1 MDLLNQTLNS
11 FSIQFADG
19 GVSLNLDIF
28 EANLVNIALLVGG
41 LYYLL
46 SGVLAESLSE
56 RQQKILGAI
65 QESEEKLEEATTR
78 LTEGETKLAQAQIVI
93 ESIQKDAEQTAA
105 QVKSSILTDCKSE
118 IERLTA
124 AAKAQITTIEF
135 RVRKQ
140 ISDYV
145 GTLALQR
152 ITAQLEGKL
161 NSSLQKQII
170 DRNISKLAE

>member
-1 MDLLNQTLNS
+1 MDVLNQTLNS
-11 FSIQFADG
+11 FSTQISDG
-19 GVSLNLDIF
+19 GVSLNFDIF
-28 EANLVNIALLVGG
+28 EANLINLALLDGG
-41 LYYLL
+41 LFYLL
-46 SGVLAESLSE
+46 SGTLSESLSE

-65 QESEEKLEEATTR
+65 QESEGKLEEAQTR
-78 LTEGETKLAQAQIVI
+78 LTESETKLAQAQIVI

-105 QVKSSILTDCKSE
+105 KVKNSILTDGKTE

-124 AAKAQITTIEF
+124 TAKTQIRTIES

-145 GTLALQR
+145 ATLALQR
-152 ITAQLEGKL
+152 ITLLLEGKL

-170 DRNISKLAE
+170 DKNISKLAE